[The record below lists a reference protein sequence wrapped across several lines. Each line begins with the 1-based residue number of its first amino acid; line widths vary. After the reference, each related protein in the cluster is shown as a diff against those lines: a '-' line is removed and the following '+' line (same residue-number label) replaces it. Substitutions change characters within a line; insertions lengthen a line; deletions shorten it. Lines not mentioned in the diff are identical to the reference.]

1 MGAFIDEIGNR
12 YGRLTVNER
21 APRQPGH
28 RIYWTCKCDC
38 GEEVVVDGGDLRGG
52 HTKSCGC
59 LQRETISQIRS
70 LSPGLAMS
78 KEIYARYRWRAE
90 EKGRT
95 FLLSL
100 EQFRDVAQQNCHYC
114 GAEPRNIYNGLDRID
129 SNQGYAVGNVVPC
142 CWTCNRAKGDMSYE
156 DFLAHLRRIAQFW
169 RDRRGQA

>member
-1 MGAFIDEIGNR
+1 M
-12 YGRLTVNER
+12 
-21 APRQPGH
+21 
-28 RIYWTCKCDC
+28 
-38 GEEVVVDGGDLRGG
+38 VDGGDLRGD

-95 FLLSL
+95 FMLTL

-114 GAEPRNIYNGLDRID
+114 GAEPRNIYERDTYNGAFIYNGLDRID
-129 SNQGYAVGNVVPC
+129 SNQGYVVGNVVPC

-156 DFLAHLRRIAQFW
+156 EFLAYLGRVAQFW
-169 RDRRGQA
+169 RDGRGQA